1 MHLPT
6 SVKFAEGGL
15 KNKKQIQN
23 SNKMVY
29 EFKFPDVGEGIHEG
43 EIVKWLVKE
52 GDKVHADQPLG
63 EIETDKA
70 IVEMPSPKSGKIL
83 KLHVPAGGII
93 HVGETMVTIL
103 EEHESEADAK
113 KHMEAKKAEIK
124 KAEEKKETKSDVPYT
139 GSVVGFLEEAKEVK
153 PVHTIKKEAK
163 MTIQE
168 SGVMATPAVRN
179 LAKQLNVDLSKI
191 KGTGTEGRITID
203 DVQKASGGTKKE
215 ELSPSGI
222 KITRKY
228 DFYGYID
235 RVTLHGVKKA
245 VAAKM
250 AESIFTAAQLTNMHE
265 FDVTELAE
273 LREKQK
279 KEYEKEGIKLT
290 FMPYIV
296 KAVALCLQ
304 EHPYLNASL
313 EGEEIVL
320 KKYYNIGVA
329 VDTEDGLF
337 VPVVKGAQAK
347 DIKTIAKD
355 IEKLANDVKG
365 RKVNMM
371 DLKGGSFTV
380 SNLGSVGVE
389 FFTPIINYPESAIL
403 GVGRIMEKPVAKDGK
418 IEIRKM
424 LPLSLTY
431 DHRIVDGAQAAR
443 FIMDLIVRLQL
454 CEF

>member
-1 MHLPT
+1 MP
-6 SVKFAEGGL
+6 
-15 KNKKQIQN
+15 
-23 SNKMVY
+23 Y

-43 EIVKWLVKE
+43 EIVKWFVKE
-52 GDKVHADQPLG
+52 GDKVKSDQALG

-70 IVEMPSPKSGKIL
+70 IVEMPSPKSGTIL

-103 EEHESEADAK
+103 EEHESEEDAK
-113 KHMEAKKAEIK
+113 KHMEAK
-124 KAEEKKETKSDVPYT
+124 EEKYT

-153 PVHTIKKEAK
+153 PISAIKKEVK
-163 MTIQE
+163 PTTQPEIL
-168 SGVMATPAVRN
+168 ATPAVRN
-179 LAKQLNVDLSKI
+179 LAKQLNVDLANV
-191 KGTGTEGRITID
+191 KGTGPDGRITIED
-203 DVQKASGGTKKE
+203 AQKVSSGAKKE
-215 ELSPSGI
+215 EQSNASELTRSQLTGI
-222 KITRKY
+222 KVVRKY
-228 DFYGYID
+228 DFFGYVD
-235 RVTLHGVKKA
+235 RVPLHGIKKT
-245 VAAKM
+245 VANKM
-250 AESIFTAAQLTNMHE
+250 TESIFTAVQLTNMHE
-265 FDVTELAE
+265 ADVTEVAA
-273 LREKQK
+273 LREKEK
-279 KEYEKEGIKLT
+279 ANYEKEGIKLT

-296 KAVALCLQ
+296 KAVALCLK

-329 VDTEDGLF
+329 VDTEEGLV
-337 VPVVKGAQAK
+337 VPVVKGADAK

-355 IEKLANDVKG
+355 IEKLASDVRT

-371 DLKGGSFTV
+371 DLKGGTFTV
-380 SNLGSVGVE
+380 TNLGSVGVE

-403 GVGRIMEKPVAKDGK
+403 GVGRITEKPVVRNGK

-443 FIMDLIVRLQL
+443 FMVDLIERLQL
-454 CEF
+454 CEFK